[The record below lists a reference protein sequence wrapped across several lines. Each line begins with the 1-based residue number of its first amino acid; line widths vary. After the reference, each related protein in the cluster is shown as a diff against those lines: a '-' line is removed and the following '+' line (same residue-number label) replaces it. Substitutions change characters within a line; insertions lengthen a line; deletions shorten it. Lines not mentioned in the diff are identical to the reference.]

1 MAAWE
6 LFFMKDVLLTFT
18 VKNNKCLFFFLHYV
32 YNSFKKK
39 KRTERMLQMYV
50 TYILRCTLPT
60 IHHICKFSWGFLQLF
75 WFGSL
80 ILVCQK
86 LQFYYLLPS
95 MSFKIL
101 TDLFLLHF
109 LYEMAGS
116 SLKLTGG
123 KRLGKQVCM

>member
-6 LFFMKDVLLTFT
+6 LVFLKDVLLTFT
-18 VKNNKCLFFFLHYV
+18 VKNNKCGFFLHCV

-80 ILVCQK
+80 ILVFQK

-95 MSFKIL
+95 MGFKIL